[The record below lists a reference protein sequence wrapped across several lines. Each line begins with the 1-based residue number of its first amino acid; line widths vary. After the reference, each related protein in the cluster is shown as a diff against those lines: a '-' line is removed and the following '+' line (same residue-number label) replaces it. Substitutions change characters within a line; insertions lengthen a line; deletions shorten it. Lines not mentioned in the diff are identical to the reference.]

1 MLQLP
6 IGAILME
13 HKWVYQKNIMGA
25 MDIYISDEVHEDR
38 KWCLQLTI
46 LILFLIGK
54 MTSINSF
61 HYSHEKK
68 FFLNFAIGHILRT
81 KNTMDD
87 KVVGGAQ
94 NMPCVIVY
102 V

>member
-1 MLQLP
+1 M
-6 IGAILME
+6 
-13 HKWVYQKNIMGA
+13 
-25 MDIYISDEVHEDR
+25 HEDR
-38 KWCLQLTI
+38 EWCLQLTI

>member
-1 MLQLP
+1 
-6 IGAILME
+6 
-13 HKWVYQKNIMGA
+13 
-25 MDIYISDEVHEDR
+25 
-38 KWCLQLTI
+38 
-46 LILFLIGK
+46 